1 MWGLSLAAGCQR
13 FSLLGPQFFSA
24 ASSLKAWLLSQNKMA
39 YRRRSSLI
47 LWIFVHSFSN
57 WYCDGNPN
65 KQDRCQA
72 RTSHYSFTSRVWKG
86 SGNLCADL
94 SFVEEWKF
102 ADHSL
107 LVETFPVDKES
118 RNYVRR
124 VRGSLFSVVQPV
136 PLQSSLYLVA
146 VSSDVLTEIL
156 DMRPAVQDSRVFLEF
171 VAGNR
176 LLPNSKPLSHR
187 YGGHQVFVLHCLPR
201 YHMPY

>member
-1 MWGLSLAAGCQR
+1 MACLSS

-57 WYCDGNPN
+57 WYCDGHPN

-72 RTSHYSFTSRVWKG
+72 RTSHYSFTSKIW
-86 SGNLCADL
+86 ADL

-107 LVETFPVDKES
+107 LMETFPVDKES

-124 VRGSLFSVVQPV
+124 VHGSLFSVVQPV

-176 LLPNSKPLSHR
+176 LLPNSTPLSHR